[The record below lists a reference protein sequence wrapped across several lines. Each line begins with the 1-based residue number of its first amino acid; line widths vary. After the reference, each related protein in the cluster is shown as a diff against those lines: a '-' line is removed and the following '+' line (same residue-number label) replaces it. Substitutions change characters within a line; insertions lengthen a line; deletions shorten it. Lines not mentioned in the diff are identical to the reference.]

1 MKLTAILVAPLLVA
15 TSAFGVTQPSSSVQ
29 KRVSQSPLTKPAFTN
44 TLERSSGAA
53 EKSALF
59 RDPSVTRGGAVP
71 GWAAYNEALDK
82 TPLTAKACTSLV
94 GWALGDLLAQ
104 IFISGGPFDMKRFIT
119 VSIFGLIYHGPSGHF
134 FYNWLDSKVEG
145 TDAKAVFTKVAID
158 QIFWCPIFMSV
169 FFAYLGL
176 VNGDGF
182 AAIGSKIKND
192 LLSACQGSWKVWPL
206 VHAVN
211 FKFISNKHR
220 LVFINGVQIAFNMF
234 LSILGT
240 RK

>member
-1 MKLTAILVAPLLVA
+1 MLQTRMLAYPIKSDLQRCGFLGGTLVAYLYFIFRGRGSVLNNAP
-15 TSAFGVTQPSSSVQ
+15 TITISCPSALYLSNEIHPNYSCLSPSS
-29 KRVSQSPLTKPAFTN
+29 
-44 TLERSSGAA
+44 
-53 EKSALF
+53 AL
-59 RDPSVTRGGAVP
+59 
-71 GWAAYNEALDK
+71 
-82 TPLTAKACTSLV
+82 
-94 GWALGDLLAQ
+94 Q
-104 IFISGGPFDMKRFIT
+104 IFIAGGPFDMKRFIT
-119 VSIFGLIYHGPSGHF
+119 LSIFGFIYHGPSGHY

-158 QIFWCPIFMSV
+158 QVFWCPIFMSV

-182 AAIGSKIKND
+182 AAIGSKIRND
-192 LLSACQGSWKVWPL
+192 LLSACQGSWKVWPI

-234 LSILGT
+234 LSIIGT
-240 RK
+240 KS

>member
-104 IFISGGPFDMKRFIT
+104 VCVYFFECFCNKSLLKFVRMDCIGG
-119 VSIFGLIYHGPSGHF
+119 
-134 FYNWLDSKVEG
+134 VEC
-145 TDAKAVFTKVAID
+145 ARA
-158 QIFWCPIFMSV
+158 
-169 FFAYLGL
+169 
-176 VNGDGF
+176 
-182 AAIGSKIKND
+182 
-192 LLSACQGSWKVWPL
+192 
-206 VHAVN
+206 
-211 FKFISNKHR
+211 
-220 LVFINGVQIAFNMF
+220 
-234 LSILGT
+234 
-240 RK
+240 

>member
-15 TSAFGVTQPSSSVQ
+15 TSAFGVQQPASSVSVH
-29 KRVSQSPLTKPAFTN
+29 KRASQNPLAKPAF
-44 TLERSSGAA
+44 RKA

-59 RDPSVTRGGAVP
+59 RDPTVTRGGAVP
-71 GWAAYNEALDK
+71 GWAAYNEQLDK
-82 TPLTAKACTSLV
+82 NPLTAKACTSLV

-104 IFISGGPFDMKRFIT
+104 IFIAGGPFDMKRFIT
-119 VSIFGLIYHGPSGHF
+119 LSIFGFIYHGPSGHY

-158 QIFWCPIFMSV
+158 QVFWCPIFMSV

-182 AAIGSKIKND
+182 AAIGSKIRTD
-192 LLSACQGSWKVWPL
+192 LLSACQGSWKVWPI

-234 LSILGT
+234 LSIIGT
-240 RK
+240 KS

>member
-59 RDPSVTRGGAVP
+59 RDPSATRGGAVP

-82 TPLTAKACTSLV
+82 NPLTAKAFTSLV

-104 IFISGGPFDMKRFIT
+104 VRMCS
-119 VSIFGLIYHGPSGHF
+119 
-134 FYNWLDSKVEG
+134 FY
-145 TDAKAVFTKVAID
+145 F
-158 QIFWCPIFMSV
+158 
-169 FFAYLGL
+169 
-176 VNGDGF
+176 
-182 AAIGSKIKND
+182 
-192 LLSACQGSWKVWPL
+192 LLECLQ
-206 VHAVN
+206 
-211 FKFISNKHR
+211 
-220 LVFINGVQIAFNMF
+220 
-234 LSILGT
+234 
-240 RK
+240 